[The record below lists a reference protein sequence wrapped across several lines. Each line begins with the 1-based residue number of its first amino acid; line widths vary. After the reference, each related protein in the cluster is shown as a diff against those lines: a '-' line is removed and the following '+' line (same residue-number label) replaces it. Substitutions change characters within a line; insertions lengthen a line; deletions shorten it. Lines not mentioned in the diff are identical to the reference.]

1 MDLKRRWTAVLD
13 PVRAPTMSGYLSRQ
27 VLIFLIAPIP
37 VSVAVMLIVGPHWSA
52 SAWMVLTGAIAGV
65 ASLLLG
71 LSIQPS
77 PLPPGLRPDASA
89 RRSLLRFRQITHLRL
104 ALPMAAIGLGAGA
117 AILSGGLSPF
127 VLALCLAWPQVGLAW
142 PSFHAVAK
150 ARRGMEAWGTRAYL
164 WAGLA
169 QPAPGVTP
177 RPAPP
182 KATAPSPTPRPE
194 PIETPAPD
202 EETPTKVSLSSE
214 HTNKRPI
221 ARQAVRRARRARTSR
236 VSVRP

>member
-1 MDLKRRWTAVLD
+1 
-13 PVRAPTMSGYLSRQ
+13 MSGYLSRQ

-37 VSVAVMLIVGPHWSA
+37 VSLAVVLIVGPHWSA
-52 SAWMVLTGAIAGV
+52 SAWMVFTGVVAGV

-104 ALPMAAIGLGAGA
+104 ALPMAAIVLGAGA

-127 VLALCLAWPQVGLAW
+127 ILALGLAWPQVVLAW

-150 ARRGMEAWGTRAYL
+150 ARRGMEAWGSRAYL

-169 QPAPGVTP
+169 QPAPGIAS
-177 RPAPP
+177 R
-182 KATAPSPTPRPE
+182 PTPPRATTASPVPKDE
-194 PIETPAPD
+194 PTEAPAANAEAP
-202 EETPTKVSLSSE
+202 TTKVVLPTE
-214 HTNKRPI
+214 HVSKRPV
-221 ARQAVRRARRARTSR
+221 ARQAVRRARRARGR